1 MFSKI
6 RRPPKTSQNRVS
18 TCVYNYG
25 STVPRPFWGIFF
37 RVETVKNLPSAAGC
51 AATSQCAGKRRAN
64 RHIRLRGWWSFP
76 SCTVPGTY
84 VYIYNIN
91 VCIYIYIQY
100 IYIYIHTIYIY
111 GCIEKRDYQFVWQF
125 EKNCDLP
132 IIARAVEEQV
142 CRRPL
147 WKIKTLVS
155 GEEKALQVWTLPAL
169 RTWLCGDHTL
179 MCHFYVIAM
188 AIKTTCYIPSGKH
201 TKSYWKWPFIV
212 DFPINSMVIFHSYV
226 KLPEGTIYVC
236 K

>member
-1 MFSKI
+1 MGLQYRAHFGAFFFVLKLW
-6 RRPPKTSQNRVS
+6 KTCQVLQD
-18 TCVYNYG
+18 
-25 STVPRPFWGIFF
+25 VPRPA
-37 RVETVKNLPSAAGC
+37 SAPGSAGPT
-51 AATSQCAGKRRAN
+51 ATLGSGGDEVSQVVRYLA
-64 RHIRLRGWWSFP
+64 HM
-76 SCTVPGTY
+76 
-84 VYIYNIN
+84 YIYNIN
-91 VCIYIYIQY
+91 VCIYIYIQ
-100 IYIYIHTIYIY
+100 YIYIHTIYIY